1 MDVASKL
8 ARPDMDISVVICTR
22 NRCATLKKVLGS
34 LEHQSSTGLRWEIV
48 VVDNGSVDQ
57 TKEVVEEF
65 TSKVE
70 FPTRY
75 VLEREPGLSN
85 ARNHGI
91 RESEGN
97 IVAFLDDDVRV
108 APDWLAELKTAFDKY
123 ECACVGGKILL
134 DESIQLPE
142 WWDERCRGVLSL
154 FDAGD
159 SVIISDRNSW
169 AEIGWGANLSFRRS
183 AFETYGLFRTDLG
196 KTPTTTTLGEET
208 EFVDRLR
215 RNGEKV
221 IHYPR
226 AVVFH
231 CPTLDRFS
239 RQYLRRWYYRV
250 GEVDF
255 LRQLR
260 ASGDE
265 PRVLQVPRWK
275 YRVALRNLWQAFY
288 WTLNGNRKQA
298 FWEQLQFLRFSGY
311 FVAARH
317 PARSWPSREE
327 PAEGW

>member
-1 MDVASKL
+1 
-8 ARPDMDISVVICTR
+8 MDISVVICTR
-22 NRCATLKKVLGS
+22 NRCATLKKVLDS
-34 LEHQSSTGLRWEIV
+34 LEHESSAGFTWELV

-65 TSKVE
+65 RSKVE

-85 ARNHGI
+85 ARNRGI
-91 RESEGN
+91 TESEGN
-97 IVAFLDDDVRV
+97 IVAFLDDDVTV
-108 APDWLAELKTAFDKY
+108 APDWLAELKIAFDKY

-134 DESIQLPE
+134 HKSIQLPE
-142 WWDERCRGVLSL
+142 WWDDRCRGVLSL

-159 SVIISDRNSW
+159 SVIVSDCNSC
-169 AEIGWGANLSFRRS
+169 AEIGWGANISFRRWV
-183 AFETYGLFRTDLG
+183 FETYGLFRTDLG
-196 KTPTTTTLGEET
+196 KTPNTTTLGEET

-226 AVVFH
+226 AVVYH

-239 RQYLRRWYYRV
+239 RQYVRRWYYRV
-250 GEVDF
+250 GETDF

-260 ASGDE
+260 PSGDE
-265 PRVLQVPRWK
+265 SRVLQVPRWK
-275 YRVALRNLWQAFY
+275 YRGALRSLWQAFY
-288 WTLNGNRKQA
+288 WTLNGNRRQA

-311 FVAARH
+311 FVAAQQLR
-317 PARSWPSREE
+317 RR
-327 PAEGW
+327 